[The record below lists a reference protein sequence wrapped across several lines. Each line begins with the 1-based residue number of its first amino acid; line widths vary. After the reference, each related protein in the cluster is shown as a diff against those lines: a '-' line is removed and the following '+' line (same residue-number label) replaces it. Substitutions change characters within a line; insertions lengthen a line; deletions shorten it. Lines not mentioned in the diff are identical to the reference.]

1 MSDPAGDVPVTGSSV
16 DETDAV
22 GDLRYYLVWPTRRRK
37 RFLEGPLL
45 TRAEEL
51 FAEAARG
58 IGAQVVAARSGG
70 DYVVVTVEAPPHLAP
85 AVIAERLKRYSAG
98 HLRREFPELARL
110 PSVWTR
116 RLLATTRADFP
127 PDRIERFIAEQ
138 PRDERRRLTSRTGE

>member
-1 MSDPAGDVPVTGSSV
+1 MSEHAGESLPPESPVDPAG
-16 DETDAV
+16 AV

-37 RFLEGPLL
+37 RFVDGPLL
-45 TRAEEL
+45 ARAEEL

-58 IGAQVVAARSGG
+58 IGARVVGVRSGG

-85 AVIAERLKRYSAG
+85 AAIAERLKRYSAG
-98 HLRREFPELARL
+98 HLRREFPALTRL

-127 PDRIERFIAEQ
+127 QDRIERFVAEQ
-138 PRDERRRLTSRTGE
+138 PRDERRRLSAPGSD